1 MGGFGVSVPPGL
13 SGVVVVEEVVLGAGV
28 KMLQELSMIDISTS
42 IVINFSSFVI
52 KKPLSVNFIVK
63 I

>member
-1 MGGFGVSVPPGL
+1 MGGFGESVPPGL
-13 SGVVVVEEVVLGAGV
+13 SDVVVEEVVLGVGV

-42 IVINFSSFVI
+42 IVMNFSSFVI